1 MSKKTRVDQTVHAL
15 THYIAKNQ
23 LKPGDKLP
31 NEYELC
37 ALLEVG
43 RNTMREALRVLAS
56 RNILT
61 IKQGAGTFIAQ
72 NTGLIEDPFGFSFT
86 ANPDKLVDDL
96 MQIRIIVEPK
106 IAALA
111 AQNATDEDLQTL
123 VTIQARIETAIEQEK
138 DFSELDKRF
147 HAHLSSI
154 CGNDVI
160 SKLIPIIAEGV
171 SVYAKQV
178 HSQETRQT
186 VKSHNSIIQAIR
198 EKKPTEAESAM
209 LYHLLYNLNRM

>member
-1 MSKKTRVDQTVHAL
+1 MSKKTRVDQTVQAL
-15 THYIAKNQ
+15 ISHIAKNQ

-37 ALLEVG
+37 NLLEVG

-61 IKQGAGTFIAQ
+61 IKQGAGTFVAQ
-72 NTGLIEDPFGFSFT
+72 NTGLIEDPLGFSFT
-86 ANPDKLVDDL
+86 SNPDKLVDDL

-111 AQNATDEDLQTL
+111 AQNATDED
-123 VTIQARIETAIEQEK
+123 IQALVDIQASLEAAIETGEN
-138 DFSELDKRF
+138 FSDLDKRF
-147 HAHLSSI
+147 HAHLSNI

-178 HSQETRQT
+178 HSQETLQT
-186 VKSHNSIIQAIR
+186 IKSHNSIIQAIR

>member
-111 AQNATDEDLQTL
+111 AENATDEDLQTL
-123 VTIQARIETAIEQEK
+123 VAIQSRIETAIEQGK
-138 DFSELDKRF
+138 NFSELDKRF
-147 HAHLSSI
+147 HSHLSNI